1 MSLLKKDKKPEYDHT
16 ERGEL
21 GYDISVCYN
30 NPRYL
35 DITQRVWHYIDGDSY
50 DTTTMH
56 VKKIPVA
63 DVKLAL
69 IRHELTSRG
78 IKGYEGNY
86 ELKLVPK
93 GDTSPS
99 KLDAISL
106 KVYREKIE
114 ALTKARIG
122 LNDAERSFGYQS
134 EPVKWAETLV
144 RNLEKQVDEAYK
156 ALTGE
161 TEESE

>member
-16 ERGEL
+16 EKGEL
-21 GYDISVCYN
+21 GYDISVCHD
-30 NPRYL
+30 NPRYM
-35 DITQRVWHYIDGDSY
+35 DIRQCVWHYIDGDCY
-50 DTTTMH
+50 DTTTMQ
-56 VKKIPVA
+56 VYKIPVA
-63 DVKLAL
+63 DVKSAL
-69 IRHELTSRG
+69 IYHELTSRG

-99 KLDAISL
+99 ELDAISL

-144 RNLEKQVDEAYK
+144 KNLEKQVDEAYK

-161 TEESE
+161 TEEEE

>member
-1 MSLLKKDKKPEYDHT
+1 MSLLKKNKMPEYDHT
-16 ERGEL
+16 EKGEL
-21 GYDISVCYN
+21 GYDISF
-30 NPRYL
+30 RY
-35 DITQRVWHYIDGDSY
+35 DNHNYMNIYQSVWHYIDGEYY
-50 DTTTMH
+50 DTNTASFCN
-56 VKKIPVA
+56 IPVA
-63 DVKLAL
+63 DIKKAL
-69 IRHELTSRG
+69 IRHELEVRG

-86 ELKLVPK
+86 ELKMVPK
-93 GDTSPS
+93 GDTSPN

-122 LNDAERSFGYQS
+122 LGDAERSFGHQS
-134 EPVKWAETLV
+134 EPAKWAETLV

-156 ALTGE
+156 ELTGE

>member
-1 MSLLKKDKKPEYDHT
+1 MSILKKDKKPEYDHT

-21 GYDISVCYN
+21 GYDISVCYD
-30 NPRYL
+30 NPRYM
-35 DITQRVWHYIDGDSY
+35 DITQRIWHYIDGDSY

-56 VKKIPVA
+56 VNKIPVA
-63 DVKLAL
+63 DVKAAL
-69 IRHELTSRG
+69 IRHELKSKG

-93 GDTSPS
+93 GDTSPNT
-99 KLDAISL
+99 LDAISL

-122 LNDAERSFGYQS
+122 LSDAERSFGYQS
-134 EPVKWAETLV
+134 EPAKWAETLV

-161 TEESE
+161 TEGKE

>member
-16 ERGEL
+16 EKGEL
-21 GYDISVCYN
+21 GYDISVCYD
-30 NPRYL
+30 NPRYM
-35 DITQRVWHYIDGDSY
+35 DITQRIWHYIDGDSY

-86 ELKLVPK
+86 ELRLVPK

-106 KVYREKIE
+106 KSYREKVE
-114 ALTKARIG
+114 ALTEARIG
-122 LNDAERSFGYQS
+122 LMDAERAFGHQS
-134 EPVKWAETLV
+134 EPAKWAETLV
-144 RNLEKQVDEAYK
+144 RNLERQVDDAYK